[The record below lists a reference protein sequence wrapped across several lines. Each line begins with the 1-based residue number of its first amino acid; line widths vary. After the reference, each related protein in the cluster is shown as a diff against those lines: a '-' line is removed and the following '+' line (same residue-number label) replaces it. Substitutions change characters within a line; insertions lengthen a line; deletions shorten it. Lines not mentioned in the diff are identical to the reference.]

1 MTKKNSQPSSRRHIW
16 VFDDDWKY
24 LEKMFGP
31 ASDSRLGVGPTI
43 RQIIHIYVGNLQNK
57 ERQIMDARAPASSQV
72 ARP

>member
-57 ERQIMDARAPASSQV
+57 ERQIMDSRPASASQGV
-72 ARP
+72 RS